1 MLIDL
6 FREVVSSAEPQQH
19 RHQPIGQPPE
29 LKIKRSIESFE
40 EQKYVSD
47 TDSGRSSDHGELLE
61 VHRKKEPPGV
71 RMQPNIPAAQ
81 QQQQQQQQSYG
92 PIVCSSEDY
101 REYGQTTASTLL
113 KVKRPPTANNPAE
126 QRFCSLPR
134 PYDRHQQQPGTL
146 VPEPYPNYHTISY
159 TKSVP
164 RTTDGPGQQPDQ
176 HQGVTV
182 RRRHNA
188 ELLAARRRADYR
200 RNTIDVTMVEVK
212 MAEAAA
218 EHQQRALQH
227 QQASCFTGP
236 GRLIPSKSINHLAS
250 LAGGGCEAPAPLDQ
264 SSFNATSMPN
274 LGIPLTTVSIATQTA
289 QCSNSRKE
297 LPHPG
302 DSTDPATTHK
312 GPEFIVNSHS
322 APKSIDLTDAKTQHR
337 RIVTILLLNGTKVNV
352 TCNPTTT
359 LARHIFEAILR
370 LEGLGENFFLGL
382 CALIGGDFVFLPL
395 DLKIY
400 KVAPQIWINTSKK
413 STPMV
418 ENVVFMLYV
427 RIKFFL
433 PTLRGVSCV
442 ESRHLLYLQLRKS
455 ILERQILCAEDD
467 LIALGGLALQ
477 SEIGSFKEHMKY
489 SEYFTISHYLPEEV
503 YRKKRELARYLRN
516 AHFHKRGLHQREAEH
531 NFIRYV
537 QELKEYGL
545 HLYSASW
552 ATGEG
557 MTLDVYV
564 AISLAGVAIF
574 ERNMRYQPRA
584 SQEQQECRNGKN
596 SFMRHLYAFFDWLEI
611 ENICFSKHAFCVV
624 VRRSETLGSKSDKN
638 LVKYKLR
645 MDGRKSYFAF
655 NLASEHHKF
664 YMKLRNSFISIK
676 TLASELN
683 IPIEQ
688 QQNSGTT
695 MLGLDEDGRKKRT
708 VSELMDGNHRPSPDP
723 AGFDAKNIEKIDKP
737 FKTTGLRVRNLKKS
751 MLNDNRLARLRQRF
765 LLKRSKSTVEPGSA
779 GTSALN
785 LTVEIT
791 NQQNQ
796 NKENE
801 NPFLGGGDSEAV
813 DGEGILTV
821 ASPGSTELTQ
831 SGTLRSH
838 QSGSSPSYGY
848 DQSQLLSPEDS
859 PKTTHSMNRNK
870 VKMGTKVFSA
880 QFLNKSFD
888 NLAAAAGGSTAGM
901 QGLTGAVSFQNVA
914 NISRSSS
921 GFLLHEDEGETG
933 ESNTHPPLPSHPLI
947 ESSVDEV
954 LSVKSSM
961 GSVYFME
968 KIDEQSVG
976 GSAETLL
983 SPKACVIPESSIRS
997 ESCQF
1002 ELPMTDET
1010 ISDTLLEKFNNISQC
1025 GGASNDRILATV
1037 LIVKDTILGPESE
1050 TTTQR
1055 QFLSRSQE
1063 SIAFPGK
1070 WSLMASSTNSTAHY
1084 DEFDERF
1091 PYATMGGGV
1100 RKRNRENTGTATRYT
1115 LGISIVQGNDN
1126 NVYVKDLAPNGPGA
1140 RNGVRVGDQIIAVNG
1155 KSLLNLPY
1163 AESLSILQQTGRTVE
1178 LVLSQIFQRSQPS
1191 PPVGEQQQH
1200 QLQPRPPTVT
1210 KSNSLYIKN
1219 GSRSATTTPLLD
1231 QHTLPP
1237 PPSYTKHYED
1247 GDRMAKIYTQHLQQ
1261 HAHQRKQLADGV
1273 TTEGSTTLRTGGDN
1287 NTGGGSVSQRYTK
1300 NVADILRT
1308 RNRIA
1313 LAERSQLSS
1322 QQPPP
1327 AYAGLSPSKSMPDL
1341 PKILQAYSKHPP
1353 TFGAIAAGVVGPVR
1367 NSTRL
1372 GSSVKLPGH
1381 QDVLPPLPKLPKLKK
1396 LRQWNGGSLLSLN
1409 QFPNLPAAFNLGSG
1423 GGGVTA
1429 AATSTSTSSVPRGD
1443 FGRQHHPAPPR
1454 KPQHM
1459 RHSSDISIISAAVS
1473 SRTPA
1478 DYSHRDNLGLYALKC
1493 DRSAAKRGILLNLP
1507 RKITQAVGGTESS
1520 GVAPA
1525 TMVHEKFS
1533 PCKRRPAVSVN
1544 ELPEIKPPP
1553 RRRKRPPANEQR
1565 MQVAAGQPDADLS
1578 RWQKNS
1584 SELFRIVERESASAA
1599 RARSAGGV
1607 GLLLTKK
1614 PHRVVPPKR
1623 NNLYEAPTSSS
1634 DGAVVELVEQVKAQS
1649 VDNLLAM
1656 RYHRRRRG
1664 AFAEPERPREE
1675 SDSESDRQVQS
1686 LRIHQH
1692 HPPHH
1697 HRRTA
1702 SAVNGK
1708 VTPDQPVLPHQPVK
1722 VKQRHIQP
1730 PSGATSLPTTV
1741 AVGGARPF
1749 PLDRACDF
1757 SIENNSDEIEVRFRK
1772 GYSTDESSET
1782 ATTVAIKLDD
1792 TERKSGNTEKLPL
1805 PPRVVQLRGTDTG
1818 PSNRVIKP
1826 AESPT
1831 RAIPKPT
1838 QDITVGQPDPSVRQ
1852 FMPLAEVLRK
1862 SIDSAELKRKWIND
1876 FLSQGSETNG
1886 PEDEPTAKLGGSNAL
1901 EPFVPQLDIVQRMD
1915 RQLEELEGTHVPSTA
1930 ITGRQGSNGSVDI
1943 FRRTNC
1949 DFEEFDELF
1958 TSAERTE
1965 QCGGRKTVKLSE
1977 QITYIDRSSTTSNLC
1992 FSSSSFSCASME
2004 DGKPSLPSSAPPSLP
2019 PPAPPPP
2026 PPPPPP
2032 PLPFP
2037 ADGGMVSMDGEK
2049 HGKRQSM
2056 KDENKLTG
2064 YRSTVK
2070 IQDYSS
2076 KHLQR
2081 VRYLSSPSPSRSSVV
2096 ELHAQGNPRL
2106 TDSGSET
2113 DHNMDNGHHRKA
2125 NNNTVRP
2132 LNERNH
2138 GNSYG
2143 RANEVTASNSKLQQ
2157 QSHRQFHLANEQDE
2171 NSTNSRPEAR
2181 KTNAAPLPHPEAEK
2195 LPQIK
2200 HSTVAQGRRNHDVQP
2215 DRHPAPT
2222 GTIGI
2227 RSVLP
2232 DYSEYYN
2239 EEGVIII

>member
-1 MLIDL
+1 MYTQPSSLLVWSSLVSSSSLSSSPSKGANQLSGAAQQHLHQNQNYQASTEPSGATPTAGASSSSVTLLSVTFATGTTTSATTVSFSSGNTTLVQGEQSIETTNALTSADSTRVANSMSTTVASSNNNNNNNNNNNSNNHTSSNIIPTESDSSDPGNGPERVEAKEPVQDDMPQAATEQAAVAEAKADIATGSTQSATSAAATAPPPTYGAYTNNTLPRGPYLQYKYNNISSVPCNQDNNEHQQPQTQQLILHQHHHPLAQQHHPHASAQQQTQPYRQQHHHHTYSNHQQQSQQQQQQQHHQQLSQQHRQPLRSSDVLEMISRFKRTQPASEVEQQQGDAADDTMARTKDYQRVMHRQQQYTARQHDYQRAADALSLVNQDEQGWERRDTLAYSGMNEPNQRHPVAEGGFHQQQWRQSQHHERDGNNGGAYASKERTIQQRHASNVSQQQLHYKDSATVAQQQHHHHHHQHHYQHPSTTATVGHQPSSDGGGSEYFRPATPAIGSAVSLTNVISLKRPSQAEGWALLCQSVQALQDLFLGETPSISKVRPLITPASLQVSSRGRVVFSIVPATGGQQHQTHETSAGQEAPDATEEPFLSPEYINSLGKTIQFSESDVEKMWIYSLGVTLQRTVSSFAVNHQQHQHRQQQQQEYDGALHLQTEDTLTPLDHVVLAMCEANLYQRASLMFLLDIISDYCKNHHLYKPFSHMLIDL
-6 FREVVSSAEPQQH
+6 FREVVSSAEPN
-19 RHQPIGQPPE
+19 RPSPIGQPPE

-40 EQKYVSD
+40 EQKSD

-71 RMQPNIPAAQ
+71 RMQLNAAG
-81 QQQQQQQQSYG
+81 QQQQQQSYG
-92 PIVCSSEDY
+92 PVVCSSEDY
-101 REYGQTTASTLL
+101 REYGQTTAATLL
-113 KVKRPPTANNPAE
+113 KVKRPPTVNNPAE

-134 PYDRHQQQPGTL
+134 PPYDRHQQQPGTL

-164 RTTDGPGQQPDQ
+164 RPTDSTGQQPEQ
-176 HQGVTV
+176 QPQGVTV

-218 EHQQRALQH
+218 ERQQHAVHHQQSSYL
-227 QQASCFTGP
+227 TGP

-250 LAGGGCEAPAPLDQ
+250 LASGGCDASAPLDQ

-274 LGIPLTTVSIATQTA
+274 LGIPLTTTVSIATQTA
-289 QCSNSRKE
+289 QCNSRKQPE
-297 LPHPG
+297 LTHTNDG
-302 DSTDPATTHK
+302 IEPATTHK

-574 ERNMRYQPRA
+574 ERNVRYQPRA

-688 QQNSGTT
+688 QSNGGIATAT
-695 MLGLDEDGRKKRT
+695 DEDGRKKRT
-708 VSELMDGNHRPSPDP
+708 VSELIDANRPSPDP

-765 LLKRSKSTVEPGSA
+765 LLKRSKSTVEQGSA

-801 NPFLGGGDSEAV
+801 NPFLGDELETV
-813 DGEGILTV
+813 DGGGIHTTV
-821 ASPGSTELTQ
+821 SSPGASDLTQ
-831 SGTLRSH
+831 SGTTLRSH
-838 QSGSSPSYGY
+838 QSGSSSSYGY
-848 DQSQLLSPEDS
+848 EQQQQQLLSPEDS

-888 NLAAAAGGSTAGM
+888 NLAAAAGGTGAM
-901 QGLTGAVSFQNVA
+901 HGLTGAVSFQNVA

-921 GFLLHEDEGETG
+921 GFLLHEDEGETVEG
-933 ESNTHPPLPSHPLI
+933 THSNAHQPPPSHQLI

-983 SPKACVIPESSIRS
+983 SPKACVIQSSIRS

-1037 LIVKDTILGPESE
+1037 LIVKDAVIGMEHEMGPS
-1050 TTTQR
+1050 QR

-1063 SIAFPGK
+1063 SIALPGK
-1070 WSLMASSTNSTAHY
+1070 WSLTASSIANTTHG

-1091 PYATMGGGV
+1091 PYATMGV
-1100 RKRNRENTGTATRYT
+1100 RKRNREQHGNTATRYT

-1163 AESLSILQQTGRTVE
+1163 TESLSILQQTGRTVE

-1191 PPVGEQQQH
+1191 PPVEEQQQQ
-1200 QLQPRPPTVT
+1200 QLQQPRPPTVT

-1219 GSRSATTTPLLD
+1219 GSRSATNTPLLD
-1231 QHTLPP
+1231 SHQQTLPP

-1247 GDRMAKIYTQHLQQ
+1247 GDRLAKFYSQHPQQ
-1261 HAHQRKQLADGV
+1261 HTHQRKQHVEGIGDGATV
-1273 TTEGSTTLRTGGDN
+1273 QRTGGD
-1287 NTGGGSVSQRYTK
+1287 SVSQRYTK

-1313 LAERSQLSS
+1313 LAERSQQTSQQQ

-1327 AYAGLSPSKSMPDL
+1327 AYAGLSASKSMPDL
-1341 PKILQAYSKHPP
+1341 PKILQAYSKQPP
-1353 TFGAIAAGVVGPVR
+1353 TFGGILLPAGVVGPVR

-1381 QDVLPPLPKLPKLKK
+1381 QCTTMSRKYTGPTKYPVTPAKDTFKTTVGPI
-1396 LRQWNGGSLLSLN
+1396 RTQLSLSN
-1409 QFPNLPAAFNLGSG
+1409 A
-1423 GGGVTA
+1423 
-1429 AATSTSTSSVPRGD
+1429 
-1443 FGRQHHPAPPR
+1443 
-1454 KPQHM
+1454 
-1459 RHSSDISIISAAVS
+1459 
-1473 SRTPA
+1473 
-1478 DYSHRDNLGLYALKC
+1478 
-1493 DRSAAKRGILLNLP
+1493 
-1507 RKITQAVGGTESS
+1507 
-1520 GVAPA
+1520 
-1525 TMVHEKFS
+1525 
-1533 PCKRRPAVSVN
+1533 
-1544 ELPEIKPPP
+1544 
-1553 RRRKRPPANEQR
+1553 
-1565 MQVAAGQPDADLS
+1565 
-1578 RWQKNS
+1578 
-1584 SELFRIVERESASAA
+1584 SE
-1599 RARSAGGV
+1599 
-1607 GLLLTKK
+1607 
-1614 PHRVVPPKR
+1614 
-1623 NNLYEAPTSSS
+1623 
-1634 DGAVVELVEQVKAQS
+1634 DEQV
-1649 VDNLLAM
+1649 
-1656 RYHRRRRG
+1656 
-1664 AFAEPERPREE
+1664 F
-1675 SDSESDRQVQS
+1675 
-1686 LRIHQH
+1686 I
-1692 HPPHH
+1692 
-1697 HRRTA
+1697 
-1702 SAVNGK
+1702 
-1708 VTPDQPVLPHQPVK
+1708 
-1722 VKQRHIQP
+1722 
-1730 PSGATSLPTTV
+1730 
-1741 AVGGARPF
+1741 
-1749 PLDRACDF
+1749 
-1757 SIENNSDEIEVRFRK
+1757 
-1772 GYSTDESSET
+1772 
-1782 ATTVAIKLDD
+1782 
-1792 TERKSGNTEKLPL
+1792 
-1805 PPRVVQLRGTDTG
+1805 
-1818 PSNRVIKP
+1818 
-1826 AESPT
+1826 
-1831 RAIPKPT
+1831 
-1838 QDITVGQPDPSVRQ
+1838 
-1852 FMPLAEVLRK
+1852 
-1862 SIDSAELKRKWIND
+1862 
-1876 FLSQGSETNG
+1876 
-1886 PEDEPTAKLGGSNAL
+1886 
-1901 EPFVPQLDIVQRMD
+1901 
-1915 RQLEELEGTHVPSTA
+1915 
-1930 ITGRQGSNGSVDI
+1930 
-1943 FRRTNC
+1943 
-1949 DFEEFDELF
+1949 
-1958 TSAERTE
+1958 
-1965 QCGGRKTVKLSE
+1965 
-1977 QITYIDRSSTTSNLC
+1977 
-1992 FSSSSFSCASME
+1992 
-2004 DGKPSLPSSAPPSLP
+2004 
-2019 PPAPPPP
+2019 
-2026 PPPPPP
+2026 
-2032 PLPFP
+2032 
-2037 ADGGMVSMDGEK
+2037 
-2049 HGKRQSM
+2049 
-2056 KDENKLTG
+2056 
-2064 YRSTVK
+2064 
-2070 IQDYSS
+2070 
-2076 KHLQR
+2076 
-2081 VRYLSSPSPSRSSVV
+2081 
-2096 ELHAQGNPRL
+2096 
-2106 TDSGSET
+2106 
-2113 DHNMDNGHHRKA
+2113 
-2125 NNNTVRP
+2125 
-2132 LNERNH
+2132 
-2138 GNSYG
+2138 
-2143 RANEVTASNSKLQQ
+2143 
-2157 QSHRQFHLANEQDE
+2157 
-2171 NSTNSRPEAR
+2171 
-2181 KTNAAPLPHPEAEK
+2181 
-2195 LPQIK
+2195 
-2200 HSTVAQGRRNHDVQP
+2200 
-2215 DRHPAPT
+2215 
-2222 GTIGI
+2222 
-2227 RSVLP
+2227 
-2232 DYSEYYN
+2232 
-2239 EEGVIII
+2239 

>member
-1 MLIDL
+1 MYAQPSSLLVWSSLVSSSSLSSSPSKGEDQLGGSAQQHLYQHQHYQASTEPSAATPTAGASTSVTLLSVTYATGSTTSATTVSFSTGEQSIEASKTLASADSTNSMSTTVTNSSNNHTDSNIIPTESDSSDSATGPERVEARQAAPIQGDMPQAATELAVVAETNADTATGSSQSATSPAAATTAPPPTYGAYTNNTLPRGPYLQYKYKNISSVPCNQDNNEHQQPQTQQLILHQHHHQLAQQHHPHAAAHQQTQPYRQQPHHHRTHNNHQQQPHHQHHPQQHQQHRQPLRSSDVLDMISRFKRTHPTSEAEQQQGEGEGLDGAGQDHQRSVDALSMPNKDDHGWERDTHAYNGINEPNQRHPVADGAFHQQQWRQPSHLEGDGNGGGVYASKGRNNHQRHPSSISQQHLPYRDSATTVAQQQRHHYHHQHHYQHPSTTAPVGHQPPSDGGGVDYFRPATPAIGSAVSLTNVIGLKRPSQAEGWALLCQSVQALQDLFLGETPSISKVRPLITPASLQISSRGRVVFSIVPATGGQHQPQQHQHQKHESSAGQEAPDATEEPFLSPEYINSLGKTIQFSESDVEKMWIYSLGVTLQRTVSSFAVNHQQHRQQQQEYDGAHHLLTEDALTPLDHVVLAMCEANLYQRASLMFLLDIISDYCKNHHLYKPFSHMLIDL
-6 FREVVSSAEPQQH
+6 FREVVSSAEPLQH
-19 RHQPIGQPPE
+19 RPSPIGQPPE

-40 EQKYVSD
+40 EPKSD

-61 VHRKKEPPGV
+61 VHRKKEPSGV
-71 RMQPNIPAAQ
+71 RMQLNPPAQ
-81 QQQQQQQQSYG
+81 QQHSYG
-92 PIVCSSEDY
+92 PIVCAGEEY
-101 REYGQTTASTLL
+101 REYGQTTAATLL
-113 KVKRPPTANNPAE
+113 KVKRPPTVNNPAE

-134 PYDRHQQQPGTL
+134 PPYDRHQQQPGTL

-164 RTTDGPGQQPDQ
+164 RPGDGTVQQPDQ
-176 HQGVTV
+176 QQHHHHQGVTV

-188 ELLAARRRADYR
+188 EVLAARRRADYR

-227 QQASCFTGP
+227 QQPPYLTGP

-250 LAGGGCEAPAPLDQ
+250 LGGGAGCDASAPLDQ
-264 SSFNATSMPN
+264 ASFNATSMPN
-274 LGIPLTTVSIATQTA
+274 LGIPLTTTVSIATQTA
-289 QCSNSRKE
+289 QCSNRKQPE
-297 LPHPG
+297 LTHTTDGTEPG
-302 DSTDPATTHK
+302 ATHK

-370 LEGLGENFFLGL
+370 QEGLGENFFLGL

-574 ERNMRYQPRA
+574 ERNVRYQPRG

-688 QQNSGTT
+688 QPNGGST
-695 MLGLDEDGRKKRT
+695 MSSTDEDGRKKRT
-708 VSELMDGNHRPSPDP
+708 VSELIDGNHRPSPDP
-723 AGFDAKNIEKIDKP
+723 ASFDAKNIEKIDKP

-765 LLKRSKSTVEPGSA
+765 LLKRSKSTVEQGSA

-785 LTVEIT
+785 LTVEIA

-801 NPFLGGGDSEAV
+801 NPFLDGEQETVDGGG
-813 DGEGILTV
+813 V
-821 ASPGSTELTQ
+821 ASVSSPGVAELTQ

-838 QSGSSPSYGY
+838 QSGGN
-848 DQSQLLSPEDS
+848 S

-888 NLAAAAGGSTAGM
+888 NLAAAAGGTATL

-921 GFLLHEDEGETG
+921 GFLLHEDDGETG
-933 ESNTHPPLPSHPLI
+933 DGMHSAAHPPAPSSHPLI

-983 SPKACVIPESSIRS
+983 SPKACVIQSSIRS

-1037 LIVKDTILGPESE
+1037 LIVKDAVNGAEQESLMMA
-1050 TTTQR
+1050 TAQR

-1070 WSLMASSTNSTAHY
+1070 WSLTASSTTN

-1100 RKRNRENTGTATRYT
+1100 RKRNREQTNAATRYT

-1178 LVLSQIFQRSQPS
+1178 LVLSQIFQRTQPL
-1191 PPVGEQQQH
+1191 PPEEEQQQH
-1200 QLQPRPPTVT
+1200 PPRPPTVT

-1219 GSRSATTTPLLD
+1219 GSRSANTTPLLD
-1231 QHTLPP
+1231 THQHTLPP
-1237 PPSYTKHYED
+1237 PPTYTKHLDD
-1247 GDRMAKIYTQHLQQ
+1247 GDRAVKASFQQ
-1261 HAHQRKQLADGV
+1261 HAHQRKQHA
-1273 TTEGSTTLRTGGDN
+1273 EGIGEGATLQRMGGDN
-1287 NTGGGSVSQRYTK
+1287 NTGGSVSQRYTK

-1313 LAERSQLSS
+1313 LAERSQQSHQH

-1341 PKILQAYSKHPP
+1341 PKILQAYGKQPA
-1353 TFGAIAAGVVGPVR
+1353 TFGVLLPAGVIGPVR

-1381 QDVLPPLPKLPKLKK
+1381 HGTAVSRKYTGPTKYPVTPAKDTFKTTVGPIRTQ
-1396 LRQWNGGSLLSLN
+1396 LSLSN
-1409 QFPNLPAAFNLGSG
+1409 A
-1423 GGGVTA
+1423 
-1429 AATSTSTSSVPRGD
+1429 
-1443 FGRQHHPAPPR
+1443 
-1454 KPQHM
+1454 
-1459 RHSSDISIISAAVS
+1459 
-1473 SRTPA
+1473 
-1478 DYSHRDNLGLYALKC
+1478 
-1493 DRSAAKRGILLNLP
+1493 
-1507 RKITQAVGGTESS
+1507 
-1520 GVAPA
+1520 
-1525 TMVHEKFS
+1525 
-1533 PCKRRPAVSVN
+1533 
-1544 ELPEIKPPP
+1544 
-1553 RRRKRPPANEQR
+1553 
-1565 MQVAAGQPDADLS
+1565 
-1578 RWQKNS
+1578 
-1584 SELFRIVERESASAA
+1584 SE
-1599 RARSAGGV
+1599 
-1607 GLLLTKK
+1607 
-1614 PHRVVPPKR
+1614 
-1623 NNLYEAPTSSS
+1623 
-1634 DGAVVELVEQVKAQS
+1634 DEQV
-1649 VDNLLAM
+1649 
-1656 RYHRRRRG
+1656 
-1664 AFAEPERPREE
+1664 F
-1675 SDSESDRQVQS
+1675 
-1686 LRIHQH
+1686 I
-1692 HPPHH
+1692 
-1697 HRRTA
+1697 
-1702 SAVNGK
+1702 
-1708 VTPDQPVLPHQPVK
+1708 
-1722 VKQRHIQP
+1722 
-1730 PSGATSLPTTV
+1730 
-1741 AVGGARPF
+1741 
-1749 PLDRACDF
+1749 
-1757 SIENNSDEIEVRFRK
+1757 
-1772 GYSTDESSET
+1772 
-1782 ATTVAIKLDD
+1782 
-1792 TERKSGNTEKLPL
+1792 
-1805 PPRVVQLRGTDTG
+1805 
-1818 PSNRVIKP
+1818 
-1826 AESPT
+1826 
-1831 RAIPKPT
+1831 
-1838 QDITVGQPDPSVRQ
+1838 
-1852 FMPLAEVLRK
+1852 
-1862 SIDSAELKRKWIND
+1862 
-1876 FLSQGSETNG
+1876 
-1886 PEDEPTAKLGGSNAL
+1886 
-1901 EPFVPQLDIVQRMD
+1901 
-1915 RQLEELEGTHVPSTA
+1915 
-1930 ITGRQGSNGSVDI
+1930 
-1943 FRRTNC
+1943 
-1949 DFEEFDELF
+1949 
-1958 TSAERTE
+1958 
-1965 QCGGRKTVKLSE
+1965 
-1977 QITYIDRSSTTSNLC
+1977 
-1992 FSSSSFSCASME
+1992 
-2004 DGKPSLPSSAPPSLP
+2004 
-2019 PPAPPPP
+2019 
-2026 PPPPPP
+2026 
-2032 PLPFP
+2032 
-2037 ADGGMVSMDGEK
+2037 
-2049 HGKRQSM
+2049 
-2056 KDENKLTG
+2056 
-2064 YRSTVK
+2064 
-2070 IQDYSS
+2070 
-2076 KHLQR
+2076 
-2081 VRYLSSPSPSRSSVV
+2081 
-2096 ELHAQGNPRL
+2096 
-2106 TDSGSET
+2106 
-2113 DHNMDNGHHRKA
+2113 
-2125 NNNTVRP
+2125 
-2132 LNERNH
+2132 
-2138 GNSYG
+2138 
-2143 RANEVTASNSKLQQ
+2143 
-2157 QSHRQFHLANEQDE
+2157 
-2171 NSTNSRPEAR
+2171 
-2181 KTNAAPLPHPEAEK
+2181 
-2195 LPQIK
+2195 
-2200 HSTVAQGRRNHDVQP
+2200 
-2215 DRHPAPT
+2215 
-2222 GTIGI
+2222 
-2227 RSVLP
+2227 
-2232 DYSEYYN
+2232 
-2239 EEGVIII
+2239 

>member
-1 MLIDL
+1 MGPGPEQIMGHFAIQQRIDQFLQLATHTLQLTGWLAYNEAITQGGHVIRCEWEPCRSGTTSEWYTVTGLLLISTVTGSGHSSSTCISAGSIRIISDYCKNHHLYKPFSHMLIDL
-6 FREVVSSAEPQQH
+6 FREVVSSAEPHKH

-29 LKIKRSIESFE
+29 LKIKRSIESYE
-40 EQKYVSD
+40 EQKSD

-61 VHRKKEPPGV
+61 VHRKKEPPSV
-71 RMQPNIPAAQ
+71 RMQSNMPAGQ
-81 QQQQQQQQSYG
+81 QQQQQTYG

-101 REYGQTTASTLL
+101 REYGQTTAATLL

-134 PYDRHQQQPGTL
+134 PYDRHQQQTGTL

-159 TKSVP
+159 SKSVP
-164 RTTDGPGQQPDQ
+164 RASDSTGQQQEQ

-218 EHQQRALQH
+218 EHQQRALQQH

-250 LAGGGCEAPAPLDQ
+250 LAGGSCEAPAPLDQ

-274 LGIPLTTVSIATQTA
+274 LGIPLTTVSIATQNA
-289 QCSNSRKE
+289 QCSSSRKQPE
-297 LPHPG
+297 HTQSSDG
-302 DSTDPATTHK
+302 TDPAIAHK
-312 GPEFIVNSHS
+312 GPEFI
-322 APKSIDLTDAKTQHR
+322 TQHR
-337 RIVTILLLNGTKVNV
+337 RVVTILLLNGTKVNV

-418 ENVVFMLYV
+418 DNVVFMLYV

-516 AHFHKRGLHQREAEH
+516 AHFHKRGQHQREAEH

-574 ERNMRYQPRA
+574 ERNVRYQPRA
-584 SQEQQECRNGKN
+584 SQDQQECRNGKN

-688 QQNSGTT
+688 QQNGGTT
-695 MLGLDEDGRKKRT
+695 MMGIDEDGRKKRT
-708 VSELMDGNHRPSPDP
+708 VSELIDGNHRPSPDP
-723 AGFDAKNIEKIDKP
+723 TGFDAKNIEKIDKP

-801 NPFLGGGDSEAV
+801 NPFLGDDGAPEPV
-813 DGEGILTV
+813 DGGGVPIVST
-821 ASPGSTELTQ
+821 PGAAELTQ
-831 SGTLRSH
+831 SI
-838 QSGSSPSYGY
+838 SGPAYGY
-848 DQSQLLSPEDS
+848 DQPQLLSPEDS

-888 NLAAAAGGSTAGM
+888 NLAAATGGGPAAM

-921 GFLLHEDEGETG
+921 GFLLHEDDEEPGDG
-933 ESNTHPPLPSHPLI
+933 QHGNAQPPLPPHPLI

-983 SPKACVIPESSIRS
+983 SPKACVIQSSIRS

-1037 LIVKDTILGPESE
+1037 LIVKDAVIGTESE
-1050 TTTQR
+1050 APAHR
-1055 QFLSRSQE
+1055 PFLSRSQE

-1070 WSLMASSTNSTAHY
+1070 WSLTTSSTSSTAHY

-1100 RKRNRENTGTATRYT
+1100 RKRNREHTNTATRYT

-1231 QHTLPP
+1231 SHQHHTLPP
-1237 PPSYTKHYED
+1237 PPSYAKHFED
-1247 GDRMAKIYTQHLQQ
+1247 GDRMAKLYTQHHQQ
-1261 HAHQRKQLADGV
+1261 HTAQQRKQLADGL
-1273 TTEGSTTLRTGGDN
+1273 TTDCTTTQRTGGDN
-1287 NTGGGSVSQRYTK
+1287 STGGSVSQRYTK

-1313 LAERSQLSS
+1313 LAERSLQSS
-1322 QQPPP
+1322 QQQQQQQPP

-1341 PKILQAYSKHPP
+1341 PKVLQAYSKQSP
-1353 TFGAIAAGVVGPVR
+1353 TFGVIPAGVVGPVR

-1381 QDVLPPLPKLPKLKK
+1381 QGTTMSRKYTGPTKYPVTPAKDTFKTTVGPI
-1396 LRQWNGGSLLSLN
+1396 RTQLSLSN
-1409 QFPNLPAAFNLGSG
+1409 A
-1423 GGGVTA
+1423 
-1429 AATSTSTSSVPRGD
+1429 
-1443 FGRQHHPAPPR
+1443 
-1454 KPQHM
+1454 
-1459 RHSSDISIISAAVS
+1459 
-1473 SRTPA
+1473 
-1478 DYSHRDNLGLYALKC
+1478 
-1493 DRSAAKRGILLNLP
+1493 
-1507 RKITQAVGGTESS
+1507 
-1520 GVAPA
+1520 
-1525 TMVHEKFS
+1525 
-1533 PCKRRPAVSVN
+1533 
-1544 ELPEIKPPP
+1544 
-1553 RRRKRPPANEQR
+1553 
-1565 MQVAAGQPDADLS
+1565 
-1578 RWQKNS
+1578 
-1584 SELFRIVERESASAA
+1584 SE
-1599 RARSAGGV
+1599 
-1607 GLLLTKK
+1607 
-1614 PHRVVPPKR
+1614 
-1623 NNLYEAPTSSS
+1623 
-1634 DGAVVELVEQVKAQS
+1634 DEQV
-1649 VDNLLAM
+1649 
-1656 RYHRRRRG
+1656 
-1664 AFAEPERPREE
+1664 F
-1675 SDSESDRQVQS
+1675 
-1686 LRIHQH
+1686 I
-1692 HPPHH
+1692 
-1697 HRRTA
+1697 
-1702 SAVNGK
+1702 
-1708 VTPDQPVLPHQPVK
+1708 
-1722 VKQRHIQP
+1722 
-1730 PSGATSLPTTV
+1730 
-1741 AVGGARPF
+1741 
-1749 PLDRACDF
+1749 
-1757 SIENNSDEIEVRFRK
+1757 
-1772 GYSTDESSET
+1772 
-1782 ATTVAIKLDD
+1782 
-1792 TERKSGNTEKLPL
+1792 
-1805 PPRVVQLRGTDTG
+1805 
-1818 PSNRVIKP
+1818 
-1826 AESPT
+1826 
-1831 RAIPKPT
+1831 
-1838 QDITVGQPDPSVRQ
+1838 
-1852 FMPLAEVLRK
+1852 
-1862 SIDSAELKRKWIND
+1862 
-1876 FLSQGSETNG
+1876 
-1886 PEDEPTAKLGGSNAL
+1886 
-1901 EPFVPQLDIVQRMD
+1901 
-1915 RQLEELEGTHVPSTA
+1915 
-1930 ITGRQGSNGSVDI
+1930 
-1943 FRRTNC
+1943 
-1949 DFEEFDELF
+1949 
-1958 TSAERTE
+1958 
-1965 QCGGRKTVKLSE
+1965 
-1977 QITYIDRSSTTSNLC
+1977 
-1992 FSSSSFSCASME
+1992 
-2004 DGKPSLPSSAPPSLP
+2004 
-2019 PPAPPPP
+2019 
-2026 PPPPPP
+2026 
-2032 PLPFP
+2032 
-2037 ADGGMVSMDGEK
+2037 
-2049 HGKRQSM
+2049 
-2056 KDENKLTG
+2056 
-2064 YRSTVK
+2064 
-2070 IQDYSS
+2070 
-2076 KHLQR
+2076 
-2081 VRYLSSPSPSRSSVV
+2081 
-2096 ELHAQGNPRL
+2096 
-2106 TDSGSET
+2106 
-2113 DHNMDNGHHRKA
+2113 
-2125 NNNTVRP
+2125 
-2132 LNERNH
+2132 
-2138 GNSYG
+2138 
-2143 RANEVTASNSKLQQ
+2143 
-2157 QSHRQFHLANEQDE
+2157 
-2171 NSTNSRPEAR
+2171 
-2181 KTNAAPLPHPEAEK
+2181 
-2195 LPQIK
+2195 
-2200 HSTVAQGRRNHDVQP
+2200 
-2215 DRHPAPT
+2215 
-2222 GTIGI
+2222 
-2227 RSVLP
+2227 
-2232 DYSEYYN
+2232 
-2239 EEGVIII
+2239 